1 MSVVEADDDD
11 SVHLERECREERL
24 CGLVVVVVDV
34 SSACRNGRVD
44 KVRDC
49 GFRRLSLLCL
59 KHTWLWL
66 VAVRGTG
73 DEVAAE
79 AEE

>member
-49 GFRRLSLLCL
+49 GFRRLSSLS
-59 KHTWLWL
+59 KTY
-66 VAVRGTG
+66 VALAGGRQRHRR
-73 DEVAAE
+73 
-79 AEE
+79 